1 MANPQNKN
9 VGILQMVLCATL
21 WSIAGVFI
29 KFIEMNP
36 LVIAGGRSLFAAITV
51 FIYMLVTKQK
61 FVISRDTVI
70 SGALLCSVFM
80 CFVGANKLT
89 TAANAIVLQ
98 YTAPIFVLIF
108 SMIFL
113 KKKPRAVDTAAVL
126 LALIGVTVF
135 FVDSLDAGNNYML
148 GNIVAIIA
156 GMFMGGMFVAV
167 GHTKGEEKMSGIL
180 LGHVFCA
187 MIGLPFVFFTENTID
202 AKGIGFLALLGV
214 VQLGIPYIL
223 YALATMKC
231 SDVSCVVIAAIEP
244 VLNPVLV
251 AIINKEV
258 PGTLSIISGIFLII
272 VITAYSVIDSK
283 LENKKALA

>member
-1 MANPQNKN
+1 MATGTNKSI
-9 VGILQMVLCATL
+9 GIIQMVLCATL

-36 LVIAGGRSLFAAITV
+36 LVIAGGRSLFAALTV
-51 FIYMLVTKQK
+51 IIYMVATKQK
-61 FVISRDTVI
+61 FILSRDTLI
-70 SGALLCSVFM
+70 SGVILSSVFL

-113 KKKPRAVDTAAVL
+113 HKKPRAVDAVAVIL
-126 LALIGVTVF
+126 TLAGVIVF
-135 FVDSLDAGNNYML
+135 FIDSLGVGNML
-148 GNIVAIIA
+148 GNVVAIVA
-156 GMFMGGMFVAV
+156 GMFMGGMFVSV

-180 LGHVFCA
+180 LGHLFCA
-187 MIGLPFVFFTENTID
+187 AAGLPFLAFTENSVTV
-202 AKGIGFLALLGV
+202 KGVSFIILLGV

-223 YALATMKC
+223 YALASMKC

-244 VLNPVLV
+244 VLNPILV
-251 AIINKEV
+251 AVINKEI
-258 PGTLSIISGIFLII
+258 PGTLSIISGVFLIV
-272 VITAYSVIDSK
+272 VITAYSVIDQY
-283 LENKKALA
+283 LDNKKITC

>member
-1 MANPQNKN
+1 MAQNSGRN
-9 VGILQMVLCATL
+9 IGIIQMVLCAVL

-36 LVIAGGRSLFAAITV
+36 LVIAGGRSFFAAITV
-51 FIYMLVTKQK
+51 IAYMAVTRQK
-61 FVISRDTVI
+61 FILSRDTLT
-70 SGALLCSVFM
+70 SGALLAAVFL
-80 CFVGANKLT
+80 CFVGANKMT

-113 KKKPRAVDTAAVL
+113 HKKPRAVDAAAVL
-126 LALIGVTVF
+126 LTLLGVTVF
-135 FVDSLDAGNNYML
+135 FIDSLDAGNML
-148 GNIVAIIA
+148 GNIVAIFA

-180 LGHVFCA
+180 LGHIFCA
-187 MIGLPFVFFTENTID
+187 LVGLPFLAFTENTLSVS
-202 AKGIGFLALLGV
+202 GIGFLALLGV

-223 YALATMKC
+223 YALASMKC

-244 VLNPVLV
+244 VLNPILV
-251 AIINKEV
+251 AIINKEI
-258 PGTLSIISGIFLII
+258 PGTLSILSGMFLIVI
-272 VITAYSVIDSK
+272 ITAYSVVDSK
-283 LENKKALA
+283 IENKKSLTS

>member
-1 MANPQNKN
+1 MAQNSNKN
-9 VGILQMVLCATL
+9 IGIIQMVLCAVL

-51 FIYMLVTKQK
+51 IVYMAVTKQR
-61 FVISRDTVI
+61 FIVSRDTLT
-70 SGALLCSVFM
+70 SGALLAAVFL
-80 CFVGANKLT
+80 CFVAANKMT

-98 YTAPIFVLIF
+98 YTAPVFVLIF
-108 SMIFL
+108 SMVFL
-113 KKKPRAVDTAAVL
+113 HKKPRIIDIVAVPLTL
-126 LALIGVTVF
+126 LGVTAF
-135 FVDSLDAGNNYML
+135 FVDSLDAGNML
-148 GNIVAIIA
+148 GNIVAVFA

-180 LGHVFCA
+180 LGHLFCA
-187 MIGLPFVFFTENTID
+187 LVGLPFLAFTENTVS
-202 AKGIGFLALLGV
+202 AAGIGFLAILGI

-223 YALATMKC
+223 YALASMKC

-244 VLNPVLV
+244 VLNPILV
-251 AIINKEV
+251 AIINKEI
-258 PGTLSIISGIFLII
+258 PGTLSIVSGVFLIV

-283 LENKKALA
+283 IESKKALA

>member
-1 MANPQNKN
+1 MADTQNKN
-9 VGILQMVLCATL
+9 IGILQMVLCATL

-51 FIYMLVTKQK
+51 FIYMLVTKQR
-61 FVISRDTVI
+61 FIISRDTLI
-70 SGALLCSVFM
+70 SGVLLSSVFI

-108 SMIFL
+108 SMVFL
-113 KKKPRAVDTAAVL
+113 KKKPRAIDAFAVMLTL
-126 LALIGVTVF
+126 LGVTVF
-135 FVDSLDAGNNYML
+135 FIDSLDAGNML

-156 GMFMGGMFVAV
+156 GMFMGGMFVSV

-187 MIGLPFVFFTENTID
+187 AFGLPFLAFTENTVDI
-202 AKGIGFLALLGV
+202 KGVGFIALLGV
-214 VQLGIPYIL
+214 AQLGIPYIL

-258 PGTLSIISGIFLII
+258 PGTLSIISGIFLIV
-272 VITAYSVIDSK
+272 VITAYSVLDSRI
-283 LENKKALA
+283 ENKKALA